1 MLQVLIQAET
11 VNELKSKMLAALHM
25 YEMPQ
30 GQLPFPPPAAPTATA
45 NTSSVPPTIEGPSNV
60 TEIKGS
66 KKRRTSAEIEA
77 DRLAKNAVAKTAGEK
92 IDNNFKAGDEHAMI
106 NEDIEDPTAEEEIDL
121 TPPPAATG
129 QGTTNAPVDV
139 ATAQGAL
146 RQLLAKVGTPKG
158 AEILNKHGAG
168 KITLLTDTGR
178 ANFYAEAQKILAG
191 K

>member
-106 NEDIEDPTAEEEIDL
+106 NEEIDL